1 MVHSLLT
8 LWEAGVAAHLTQQCL
23 VHCKHGLLTC
33 GALMRLHTAHIHAWF
48 CVACSTAASAASGGT
63 QLPLAACRSTRSLN
77 QGPTSSLAN
86 TPAMLLMMGAQILLE
101 AGGQACAGPLLIVQ
115 AFHSICKDHLPCQN
129 LDFFKA

>member
-77 QGPTSSLAN
+77 QGPISPNQQSGKHARHAPHDGRPN
-86 TPAMLLMMGAQILLE
+86 IA
-101 AGGQACAGPLLIVQ
+101 
-115 AFHSICKDHLPCQN
+115 
-129 LDFFKA
+129 